1 MKHIHI
7 LLLYF
12 AIISSLSLVVETIVG
27 DHEETYGIYP
37 PLHAWEVDSGNGN
50 WIDDHSIVTKC
61 YIGDEG
67 GTTTTATRSSTTSG
81 TIEDDELLVIIGGV
95 GSNDNTL
102 DSVEMLVENP
112 CRIPDYPAKVTGHT
126 GVLTPV
132 NLKSSVL
139 LTL

>member
-1 MKHIHI
+1 M
-7 LLLYF
+7 
-12 AIISSLSLVVETIVG
+12 
-27 DHEETYGIYP
+27 
-37 PLHAWEVDSGNGN
+37 DSGNGN
-50 WIDDHSIVTKC
+50 WIDDPSIVTKC
-61 YIGDEG
+61 SVGNEDG
-67 GTTTTATRSSTTSG
+67 TPTTTTRTSTTSA

-132 NLKSSVL
+132 NLKSSFL

>member
-1 MKHIHI
+1 MNIEEQNPVNGGIKNF
-7 LLLYF
+7 LYEF
-12 AIISSLSLVVETIVG
+12 LQCPYDDLDG
-27 DHEETYGIYP
+27 
-37 PLHAWEVDSGNGN
+37 WNVDSGNGN
-50 WIDDHSIVTKC
+50 WIDDPSIVTKC
-61 YIGDEG
+61 SVGNEDNTP
-67 GTTTTATRSSTTSG
+67 TTTTRTSTTSA

-132 NLKSSVL
+132 NLKSSFL